1 MKVSLIQ
8 MDMKFASPD
17 ENFAHAE
24 ELIRQ
29 AAQSHPDVI
38 TLPETWNVGF
48 FPKENLAE
56 LSDKD
61 GARVK
66 ETFSRLASELNVN
79 IVAGSVSNVRD
90 GKIYNTAFVFD
101 RKGTCV
107 AEYDKTRLFS
117 PSGEH
122 EYFQSGDHTVRFEL
136 DGVPCGLIICYDV
149 RFPEL
154 IRTITVQG
162 IDVLFVVA
170 QWPSLR
176 RFHWQALNQA
186 RTSALWPAPIPAAP
200 LEKPRTPATPPFTT
214 PGANWSAAAAP
225 MR

>member
-66 ETFSRLASELNVN
+66 ESFSRLASELNVN

-101 RKGTCV
+101 RKGT
-107 AEYDKTRLFS
+107 
-117 PSGEH
+117 
-122 EYFQSGDHTVRFEL
+122 
-136 DGVPCGLIICYDV
+136 
-149 RFPEL
+149 
-154 IRTITVQG
+154 
-162 IDVLFVVA
+162 
-170 QWPSLR
+170 LR
-176 RFHWQALNQA
+176 R
-186 RTSALWPAPIPAAP
+186 RV
-200 LEKPRTPATPPFTT
+200 R
-214 PGANWSAAAAP
+214 
-225 MR
+225 

>member
-90 GKIYNTAFVFD
+90 GKIYTPPLSLTAREPASPSTIRRTCFLPPASMNT
-101 RKGTCV
+101 
-107 AEYDKTRLFS
+107 FS
-117 PSGEH
+117 PETIPSGL
-122 EYFQSGDHTVRFEL
+122 SWM
-136 DGVPCGLIICYDV
+136 
-149 RFPEL
+149 
-154 IRTITVQG
+154 
-162 IDVLFVVA
+162 A
-170 QWPSLR
+170 S
-176 RFHWQALNQA
+176 
-186 RTSALWPAPIPAAP
+186 PAA
-200 LEKPRTPATPPFTT
+200 
-214 PGANWSAAAAP
+214 
-225 MR
+225 

>member
-79 IVAGSVSNVRD
+79 IVAGSVSM
-90 GKIYNTAFVFD
+90 
-101 RKGTCV
+101 
-107 AEYDKTRLFS
+107 
-117 PSGEH
+117 SG
-122 EYFQSGDHTVRFEL
+122 
-136 DGVPCGLIICYDV
+136 
-149 RFPEL
+149 
-154 IRTITVQG
+154 
-162 IDVLFVVA
+162 
-170 QWPSLR
+170 
-176 RFHWQALNQA
+176 WQDL
-186 RTSALWPAPIPAAP
+186 
-200 LEKPRTPATPPFTT
+200 
-214 PGANWSAAAAP
+214 
-225 MR
+225 

>member
-1 MKVSLIQ
+1 M
-8 MDMKFASPD
+8 
-17 ENFAHAE
+17 
-24 ELIRQ
+24 
-29 AAQSHPDVI
+29 I

-107 AEYDKTRLFS
+107 AEYDKTHLFS

-162 IDVLFVVA
+162 IDVLFGRGPVA
-170 QWPSLR
+170 LS
-176 RFHWQALNQA
+176 
-186 RTSALWPAPIPAAP
+186 AP
-200 LEKPRTPATPPFTT
+200 LPLAGAEPGTGHREPVLCSLHQFLRHRWRNQERRLLRPSTT
-214 PGANWSAAAAP
+214 PGANWSAAAAL